1 MAIDAGTAAAHGRL
15 HALADRIIDWWK
27 NGPRR
32 SDLDGISSA
41 EVARMAQDLGISAD
55 DLTRLASR
63 DSDAGLLLYER
74 LTRLGLTRE
83 DIEKAGFQRDLERTC
98 GLCDAQEVCRHDMDM
113 RPDDDGW
120 KSYCPNCTSLETLQT
135 LKAATKDKCCG

>member
-1 MAIDAGTAAAHGRL
+1 MALDSGMGAEHGRF
-15 HALADRIIDWWK
+15 HAMADRIIDWWK

-32 SDLDGISSA
+32 SDFDSISSA

-83 DIEKAGFQRDLERTC
+83 DIEKTGFQRDLERTC
-98 GLCDAQEVCRHDMDM
+98 GLCDAQEVCRHDLDM
-113 RPDDDGW
+113 RPDDAAW
-120 KSYCPNCTSLETLQT
+120 KSYCPNCTSLEAVQKLS
-135 LKAATKDKCCG
+135 AATKDKCCG